1 MQIRKDSRLIM
12 AVLLALL
19 IGVAILVAVPISRIS
34 RRLDVIEARCEAVS
48 WARSALDDS
57 LSRDVSFHV
66 DIPVESSLGGSISE
80 LEEYGQAFWRTLTPA
95 RKDIFE
101 PSLLWRTPFLLEWV
115 DSCPVDRDDCRS
127 GDIDRQLNVTFFTHG
142 DMSPAD
148 AQTLEKIKEE
158 FAQHLRSKAKGAL
171 ADNVMFD
178 AKLAKQEDGSV
189 ECEVTLKDRILWPGR
204 IVYEDIVGKGHA
216 GEGRVLVVKC
226 RMVRNSVGS
235 ENVTTQTV
243 TFDTSF
249 TGKGSDCVVWI
260 YGYPFQGQWIRSEPV
275 PFQ

>member
-1 MQIRKDSRLIM
+1 MQTRKASLLIM
-12 AVLLALL
+12 AVLLALF
-19 IGVAILVAVPISRIS
+19 IGVAILVAVPISR
-34 RRLDVIEARCEAVS
+34 RLDAIEARYEVAS
-48 WARSALDDS
+48 QARSALDEKVS
-57 LSRDVSFHV
+57 GDVSFHV

-101 PSLLWRTPFLLEWV
+101 PSLLWQTPFLLEWV
-115 DSCPVDRDDCRS
+115 DSSPVDRDDSRS

-178 AKLAKQEDGSV
+178 AKVAQQEDGSV
-189 ECEVTLKDRILWPGR
+189 EVEVTLKDRILWPGR
-204 IVYEDIVGKGHA
+204 IVYEDIVGKVRA
-216 GEGRVLVVKC
+216 GEGPVLVVKC
-226 RMVRNSVGS
+226 RMLRNSVGS

-243 TFDTSF
+243 TCDTTF
-249 TGKGSDCVVWI
+249 TVKGSDCVVWI
-260 YGYPFQGQWIRSEPV
+260 YGYPFEGQWIRSEPV
-275 PFQ
+275 PCR